1 MKNPTPCTFWLRGV
15 CSKGASCGFSHEDM
29 ASTTLTSDVSL
40 NSSQGNVPTPHGS
53 RSDGRFGAHVS
64 HVRSSSIVEPG
75 KRLFRNLGGATVVYQ
90 DGASVKSVT
99 LSSDYSTIQ
108 LSGLASTTN
117 IGQIIT
123 FVTGL
128 DFHDVDES
136 HVRLK
141 PSPNS
146 TDQIAEVKVKDPTF
160 AQRFIQRAG
169 TNLEIQGKTAT
180 AAHLQRLDSDEGSE
194 SSAKR
199 LQLNS
204 VLCSWYDPSRIA
216 WLHFGSETVAVK
228 AVEFLNGPRMLRRRK
243 LQAKYQP
250 PPIHAYRSSQP
261 LIHSVQV
268 GNLDVETT
276 QEDLRRFL
284 RGREPRNIKMGPK
297 SYMATP
303 QEAALQVRDSL
314 EAFGQLTDWD
324 VSAEAPGTP
333 SKATARF
340 ANPEDT
346 RRAAAGLNGKK
357 TSALGDTKL
366 FVNTVTSVKF
376 SILSQILNAVRVQL
390 EEIRSRVWESTYV
403 HIKVYDKPTHG
414 IHTALRIFGGDRRAV
429 SQAKS
434 SVEKL
439 LAGTIARIGDSLI
452 RDPFF
457 FSPDAMEYFQNLMD
471 THGVFIYRDLKRRT
485 LRMYGL
491 TEALA
496 QTTDSLLEKAEEL
509 SNFVHT
515 IVLTPD
521 ILRIALQGGFRRLVA
536 VFGKEVVKLNITS
549 SPKIITFQGSSQ
561 DFQRAHTIFLDTHN
575 IDLGRRAGAITME
588 GTDEVCPVCWMEPE
602 DPVSGAC
609 GHTYCRD
616 CMAGQCSSAADGAGL
631 PLRCI
636 GASATCDH
644 VFTLTEIQDTIPES
658 VFENLLESSF
668 TSHVRAQPEIFQYC
682 PTPDCDR
689 IYRSSTD
696 GRIFLCDNCITP
708 VCTAC
713 HAVAH
718 DGITCTEA
726 KELGSESEIA
736 FAKWKQ
742 EQEDVKSCPKC
753 KTVIEKTYGC
763 NHMQCFGCK
772 VHICWFCLDI
782 FDTGPETY
790 AHMQERH
797 GGINNY

>member
-1 MKNPTPCTFWLRGV
+1 M
-15 CSKGASCGFSHEDM
+15 
-29 ASTTLTSDVSL
+29 
-40 NSSQGNVPTPHGS
+40 
-53 RSDGRFGAHVS
+53 
-64 HVRSSSIVEPG
+64 
-75 KRLFRNLGGATVVYQ
+75 
-90 DGASVKSVT
+90 
-99 LSSDYSTIQ
+99 
-108 LSGLASTTN
+108 
-117 IGQIIT
+117 
-123 FVTGL
+123 
-128 DFHDVDES
+128 
-136 HVRLK
+136 
-141 PSPNS
+141 
-146 TDQIAEVKVKDPTF
+146 DQIAEVKVKDPTF
-160 AQRFIQRAG
+160 AQQFIQRAG

-180 AAHLQRLDSDEGSE
+180 AAHIQRLDSDAGSE
-194 SSAKR
+194 PSAKR

-204 VLCSWYDPSRIA
+204 VLCSWYNPSRIV
-216 WLHFGSETVAVK
+216 WLHFGSEKAAVK
-228 AVEFLNGPRMLRRRK
+228 AVEFLNGLRKLRGRK
-243 LQAKYQP
+243 LQTKYQP
-250 PPIHAYRSSQP
+250 PPIHAYWSSQP
-261 LIHSVQV
+261 VIHSVQV

-284 RGREPRNIKMGPK
+284 RGREPGNIKMGPK

-303 QEAALQVRDSL
+303 QEASLQVKDSL

-324 VSAEAPGTP
+324 VSAEAPGTR
-333 SKATARF
+333 SKAIARF
-340 ANPEDT
+340 ANPEDA
-346 RRAAAGLNGKK
+346 RRASAGLNGKK

-366 FVNTVTSVKF
+366 FVNTVTSIKL
-376 SILSQILNAVRVQL
+376 SILSIILNAVRVQL
-390 EEIRSRVWESTYV
+390 EEIKARVWESTYV
-403 HIKVYDKPTHG
+403 HIKVYNKPTHG

-439 LAGTIARIGDSLI
+439 LAGTIARTGDSLI

-457 FSPDAMEYFQNLMD
+457 FGPDATAYFQNLMD
-471 THGVFIYRDLKRRT
+471 TH
-485 LRMYGL
+485 
-491 TEALA
+491 
-496 QTTDSLLEKAEEL
+496 
-509 SNFVHT
+509 
-515 IVLTPD
+515 
-521 ILRIALQGGFRRLVA
+521 ALQGGFRRLVA

-549 SPKIITFQGSSQ
+549 SPKMITFQGSCQ
-561 DFQRAHTIFLDTHN
+561 DFQRAHTIFLGTHN
-575 IDLGRRAGAITME
+575 IDLERRTRIATMK

-616 CMAGQCSSAADGAGL
+616 C
-631 PLRCI
+631 
-636 GASATCDH
+636 ASATCDH

-658 VFENLLESSF
+658 VFENLLEVSF
-668 TSHVRAQPEIFQYC
+668 MSHVRAQPEIFQYC

-713 HAVAH
+713 HVVAH

-726 KELGSESEIA
+726 KELGSENEIA
-736 FAKWKQ
+736 FENWKQ
-742 EQEDVKSCPKC
+742 EQENVKCCPKC

-763 NHMQCFGCK
+763 NHMQCLGCK

-797 GGINNY
+797 GGINNH